1 MTAKQCQEVCESTVG
16 CKGFMLIS
24 PDAPKREPS
33 CTLKRELK
41 NGKIH
46 QNGYIISGP
55 AKCPDP
61 PGNLNTFGQIHILM
75 YSTYVVH
82 GGWTDVEMWMPCKNG
97 QMKGFRYCRNPEPA
111 NGGNDCEGDNAII
124 KPCNNTIEGKLTNQ
138 HVHCQEYRMG

>member
-33 CTLKRELK
+33 CTLKRVLK

-55 AKCPDP
+55 AKCSDP
-61 PGNLNTFGQIHILM
+61 PSKLNIKSQIGKYID
-75 YSTYVVH
+75 SIFISFEVH
-82 GGWTDVEMWMPCKNG
+82 GGWTDVDLWMPCKNG
-97 QMKGFRYCRNPEPA
+97 EMKGF
-111 NGGNDCEGDNAII
+111 
-124 KPCNNTIEGKLTNQ
+124 
-138 HVHCQEYRMG
+138 